1 MVSTSIREG
10 PNNKQTESTI
20 KDVEDFIEKMR
31 NQDIVI
37 LYERARSI
45 SVDKD
50 SPEPLSQALASSIA
64 NYEMLGKG
72 AFLPEREDLANQC
85 IGYIND
91 AYIQG
96 VIKENKEKLQSQ
108 VEELQKQ
115 INKISI
121 DYEVLSSENN
131 ELRQEQAATNE
142 SISALTSTMKDLTE
156 ENKLLKKELDWYKQ
170 NSGSARD
177 NSGSRDMTQGGKSG
191 KVSHKYP

>member
-1 MVSTSIREG
+1 MVSTSISEG
-10 PNNKQTESTI
+10 HNNKGTESTI
-20 KDVEDFIEKMR
+20 RNVEDFIEKMR

-50 SPEPLSQALASSIA
+50 SPEPLSQALASSIT

-91 AYIQG
+91 AYTQG

-121 DYEVLSSENN
+121 DYEVLLSENN

-142 SISALTSTMKDLTE
+142 SISALTGTVKDLTE

-170 NSGSARD
+170 KAGSARD
-177 NSGSRDMTQGGKSG
+177 NGGSRHVIHGG
-191 KVSHKYP
+191 